1 MKKILITGGAG
12 FIASSLAKKICN
24 YKNLSICI
32 IDNLNNYYD
41 KNLKKKRLK
50 DLFKNKNLV
59 FKKIDICN
67 KKKISDLFKFN
78 KFEYVFHFAA
88 QAGVRYSIEN
98 PKIYFDNNIE
108 GFFNILENS
117 RIYKVKCL
125 FFASSSSVYGD
136 QKNFPIKE
144 EFNTNNPKSFYAAT
158 KKCNE
163 IIARSYSNIYNMR
176 LIGFRFFTVYGSFG
190 RPDMTPYVFLEK
202 GRKNKTINIFNKGV
216 HERDFTHINDVIN
229 YIVKVFEKEKKNK
242 IKNNFEIF
250 NVCKGKS
257 EKLIKYITELE
268 LQMGIKFKKKFIK
281 KQRGDVLKTFGD
293 NSKIKKLTKYQP
305 KISLENG
312 LNEFL
317 QWYKKFY
324 KI

>member
-12 FIASSLAKKICN
+12 FIASHLSKKISN
-24 YKNLSICI
+24 LKEYKIYVV
-32 IDNLNNYYD
+32 DNLNNYYN
-41 KNLKKKRLK
+41 KNLKKYRVK
-50 DLFKNKNLV
+50 DLLKSKNII

-67 KKKISDLFKFN
+67 KLKIIELFKLN

-88 QAGVRYSIEN
+88 QAGVRYSIKN
-98 PKIYFDNNIE
+98 PKIYFENNIK

-117 RIYKVKCL
+117 RIYKAKCL

-136 QKNFPIKE
+136 QKIFPINE
-144 EFNTNNPKSFYAAT
+144 EFNTNNPESFYAAT

-163 IIARSYSNIYNMR
+163 IIAKSYSNIYNMR

-202 GRKNKTINIFNKGV
+202 SRENKTINIFNKGI

-229 YIVKVFEKEKKNK
+229 YIIKIFEKQKKNK

-250 NVCKGKS
+250 NVSKGKS

-268 LQMGIKFKKKFIK
+268 SQVGRKFKKRFVK
-281 KQRGDVLKTFGD
+281 KQMGDVLKTFGD

-305 KISLENG
+305 QMSLKDG
-312 LNEFL
+312 LKEFL
-317 QWYKKFY
+317 QWYKKY
-324 KI
+324 YNI